1 MTPTPQPN
9 KCKTCRVN
17 WKRCDLQLQ
26 DCKKIFPISDPE
38 LELILQINE
47 NLPTDELEIVVRDL
61 IVMDIRDRHPVIE
74 SNVRSNP
81 LSKHDAEIAR
91 KEIMPMTDFVIS
103 EEQLEGIMDN
113 AEADKH
119 YKNIHSRP
127 LSSELERHNANV
139 IKELEQRVFDI
150 ESIAED
156 GYSARAEGI
165 KIAIALIKGSKS

>member
-1 MTPTPQPN
+1 MN
-9 KCKTCRVN
+9 
-17 WKRCDLQLQ
+17 
-26 DCKKIFPISDPE
+26 
-38 LELILQINE
+38 
-47 NLPTDELEIVVRDL
+47 
-61 IVMDIRDRHPVIE
+61 
-74 SNVRSNP
+74 
-81 LSKHDAEIAR
+81 
-91 KEIMPMTDFVIS
+91 
-103 EEQLEGIMDN
+103 N

-156 GYSARAEGI
+156 GYSARYRRAEGI